1 MGFLITIWNLLM
13 RAIGILGMILM
24 ETMIFGLVYFAI
36 VDTYPVVANLLV
48 IAFVIFI
55 ISEVILR
62 VVVGGGVNVF
72 KYLIGRFF

>member
-36 VDTYPVVANLLV
+36 VDTYPVVANFLA
-48 IAFVIFI
+48 IAFI
-55 ISEVILR
+55 IYIILEVILR
-62 VVVGGGVNVF
+62 VVVGGSVGVF
-72 KYLIGRFF
+72 KYLFGRFF

>member
-13 RAIGILGMILM
+13 RVIGIFGMILM

-36 VDTYPVVANLLV
+36 VDQYPVIANLLA

-55 ISEVILR
+55 IAEVVLR
-62 VVVGGGVNVF
+62 VVVGGGVGVF
-72 KYLIGRFF
+72 RYLFGRFL

>member
-1 MGFLITIWNLLM
+1 M

-36 VDTYPVVANLLV
+36 VDTYPVVANLLA

>member
-1 MGFLITIWNLLM
+1 MGFLITICNLLM

-36 VDTYPVVANLLV
+36 VDTYPVVANLLA
-48 IAFVIFI
+48 ITFVVFI
-55 ISEVILR
+55 ISEVVLR

>member
-13 RAIGILGMILM
+13 RSIGILGMILM

-36 VDTYPVVANLLV
+36 ADTYPVVANLLA

-55 ISEVILR
+55 ISEVVLR
-62 VVVGGGVNVF
+62 VVVGGSVNVF

>member
-36 VDTYPVVANLLV
+36 ADTYPVVANLLA

-55 ISEVILR
+55 ISEAVLR
-62 VVVGGGVNVF
+62 VVVGGSVNVF

>member
-36 VDTYPVVANLLV
+36 VDTYPVVANLLA

-72 KYLIGRFF
+72 KYLLGRFF

>member
-36 VDTYPVVANLLV
+36 VDTYPVVANLLA

-62 VVVGGGVNVF
+62 VVVSGGVNVF

>member
-36 VDTYPVVANLLV
+36 VDTYPVVANLLA

>member
-36 VDTYPVVANLLV
+36 VDTYPVVANLLA
-48 IAFVIFI
+48 IAFVVFI
-55 ISEVILR
+55 ISEVVLR

>member
-1 MGFLITIWNLLM
+1 M

-36 VDTYPVVANLLV
+36 VDTYPVVANLLA

-72 KYLIGRFF
+72 KYLLGRFF